1 MNQSNGTASLDPLFK
16 ARRVAVLG
24 ASSDPSKIGGI
35 PVVLLRDNFSGEIIP
50 VNPNRSEIAG
60 LPCCPDIASIDGKVE
75 LAIIALPRGLVEKG
89 VTECLDAGVD
99 AIVVNPADPAGIK
112 AALEEATKAGIVV
125 VAVDQTVTE
134 PSAYVISNDQEEYGY
149 VGAKWLFD
157 QLGGSGEA
165 AAGVAADGG
174 RCSLRRRRDGA
185 ERAARRTARPRRRER
200 RCESQ
205 RERRKDEAAAGP
217 PSHWGTSVS

>member
-99 AIVVNPADPAGIK
+99 AIVLFTAGFGEIDGGIRGRRLGIGEQSDHAQTIRDCGGRPASSARSVGFRPVRDRQEFPTRAACGPA
-112 AALEEATKAGIVV
+112 
-125 VAVDQTVTE
+125 
-134 PSAYVISNDQEEYGY
+134 
-149 VGAKWLFD
+149 F
-157 QLGGSGEA
+157 GSGRTVGLSC
-165 AAGVAADGG
+165 AGCG
-174 RCSLRRRRDGA
+174 
-185 ERAARRTARPRRRER
+185 
-200 RCESQ
+200 
-205 RERRKDEAAAGP
+205 
-217 PSHWGTSVS
+217 